1 MDERNTFAI
10 ERRPVSAIE
19 KVAPGARQIIC
30 GMVAEVLV
38 IARREA
44 NELEALYR
52 RGVEYEK
59 GGEHNH
65 AFIVYK
71 TAAEQGYLRA
81 QYKLGQCYLHGQG
94 TEGNEKEGIAWLKK
108 ALDRGLGIA
117 GFCLGNYFTHALL
130 PDYHE
135 ALKYFQ
141 RSVDLGCQH
150 SMHNLAYVQEKLG
163 KAGQTSET
171 AAVQGAAERAERGDS
186 SACFEMATRCL
197 EGVGVQQSA
206 TEAFRWFREAAE
218 QGDNADAW
226 CYLGCMLETGQGVP
240 ANLNEAI
247 ECLRRASELGNDV
260 AYSRLI
266 ELNVVD

>member
-1 MDERNTFAI
+1 MSEKNAFALV
-10 ERRPVSAIE
+10 RRPVSAIE
-19 KVAPGARQIIC
+19 KVAPGARQIIYD
-30 GMVAEVLV
+30 MVAEVLV

-59 GGEHNH
+59 GGEHNQ

-71 TAAEQGYLRA
+71 TAAEEGHLRA
-81 QYKLGQCYLHGQG
+81 QYKLGQCYLHGEG
-94 TEGNEKEGIAWLKK
+94 TEGNENEGIAWLNK

-130 PDYHE
+130 PNYHE

-150 SMHNLAYVQEKLG
+150 SIHNLAYVQEKLG

-171 AAVQGAAERAERGDS
+171 AAVQRAAERGDS
-186 SACFEMATRCL
+186 NACFEMAARCL
-197 EGVGVQQSA
+197 EGVGVPQSA
-206 TEAFRWFREAAE
+206 AEAFRWFREAAE
-218 QGDNADAW
+218 LGDNADAW

-247 ECLRRASELGNDV
+247 DCLRRASELGNDV

-266 ELNVVD
+266 ELNVAD